1 MAYTTEGLNSILRL
15 LLNNHYLGLGV
26 GGVEVVGKGYSRVAC
41 SEGNFTISNGVAT
54 NQSKIKFPESTA
66 AWGIVNTLFIYTT
79 QVGGVCLFQD
89 TLNQTANVNDE
100 DIIVKF
106 DVYDANNKGLRI
118 AVTQNS

>member
-1 MAYTTEGLNSILRL
+1 MAYTTAGLNSILSL
-15 LLNNHYLGLGV
+15 LLSNHYLGLGV
-26 GGVEVVGKGYSRVAC
+26 NGVEVTGKGYGRVAC
-41 SEGNFTISNGVAT
+41 SVGNFAINNGVAT

-66 AWGIVNTLFIYTT
+66 AWGTIDTLFIYTT
-79 QVGGVCLFQD
+79 GTGGVCLFQD
-89 TLNQTANVNDE
+89 TLNQTADVNDE